1 MQHGPLSYWAVALLC
16 MESIPVFQRYFRY
29 NNENKMNTES
39 SPPSLNQFSIALIWF
54 VLLLA
59 GMGLI
64 FNTMLDDI
72 NNPNQKLEISFN
84 QNGGREIVLERNKYG
99 HYVATG
105 QINGQSVVFFLD
117 TGATLVAIPEH
128 IADDLNL
135 KKGQSFLSQTA
146 NGKSKSY
153 ETTISELT
161 LGDIVMTNVPA
172 SISSGMEFD
181 EILLG
186 MSFLKHLHMVQQG
199 KTLTISVPK

>member
-1 MQHGPLSYWAVALLC
+1 

>member
-1 MQHGPLSYWAVALLC
+1 
-16 MESIPVFQRYFRY
+16 
-29 NNENKMNTES
+29 MNTES

-54 VLLLA
+54 VLLLVA
-59 GMGLI
+59 MGLI
-64 FNTMLDDI
+64 FNTMLADI
-72 NNPNQKLEISFN
+72 NNPNQKLEVSFN

-105 QINGQSVVFFLD
+105 QINGQSVEFFLD

-128 IADDLNL
+128 IADELNL
-135 KKGQSFLSQTA
+135 KKGQRFLSQTA
-146 NGKSKSY
+146 NGNSTSY
-153 ETTISELT
+153 ETTIAELT
-161 LGDIVMTNVPA
+161 LGDIVMKNVPA